1 MSSVQVTSEIGRLR
15 RVLVH
20 EPGPEVDH
28 MLPSMME
35 ELLFDDILFGE
46 AARKEHRRFRRVLE
60 ALGVEVLDAHVLLAA
75 AFRREEARH
84 WVLDPLQEA
93 LAPALLERL
102 RAASPAEL
110 ARALTSGVR
119 RELAGSGNDADD
131 LFEIPPVPNVC
142 FQRDPQVVIGH
153 EVLIAAMATPAR
165 QREALLAD
173 VVFRFHPDLAAVPR
187 LYEPTTSSYDQSLSL
202 GPQRPRFEGGD
213 VLVLSPEV
221 VAVGVSQRTNRTGVQ
236 LLVRALARREQ
247 GPRWLIL
254 VALPALRAYMHLDT
268 VITPIDRDACLVYP
282 PLVESGGPGAAR
294 VFEIDLHAKDSQPAA
309 QPDLLAALR
318 RRQLDFAPI
327 PCGGSDPVLQQRE
340 QWTDGANALAVAPGV
355 VVLYDRNVATA
366 EELGRHGFAIVG
378 AKELL
383 QGRSPLDVESGK
395 RACVLVGSNEIC
407 RARGGPHCLTHP
419 LFRDPV

>member
-1 MSSVQVTSEIGRLR
+1 
-15 RVLVH
+15 
-20 EPGPEVDH
+20 

-60 ALGVEVLDAHVLLAA
+60 ALGVEVLDAHVLLAHA
-75 AFRREEARH
+75 LRREEARH

-93 LAPALLERL
+93 LPPALLERL

-119 RELAGSGNDADD
+119 RELASTGNDADE

-165 QREALLAD
+165 RREALLAD
-173 VVFRFHPDLAAVPR
+173 VVFRFHPDLATVPR

-268 VITPIDRDACLVYP
+268 VMTPIDRDACLVYP

-294 VFEIDLHAKDSQPAA
+294 VFEIDLHAKESQPVA

-318 RRQLDFAPI
+318 RRQLHLEPI
-327 PCGGSDPVLQQRE
+327 PCGGRDPVLQQRE

-383 QGRSPLDVESGK
+383 QGRSPLDVDGGK

-419 LFRDPV
+419 LLRDPV